1 MSQAGGGATS
11 VLAPRDRPCSG
22 GRIGEDV
29 GRVLDA
35 TGCGR
40 GGPKCVWV
48 WDKSADSAEIG
59 VTETHFGPTLRRTP
73 SRQHQTRVFP
83 DFPAPT
89 ARTRLVSWRLIP
101 CRSDESQP
109 GRAESEPIRTHTVA
123 LETENRREPHN
134 LCGYKQEN
142 GRISLDHGG
151 GAQGVQ
157 IFDVLVEEQVV
168 ELVDA

>member
-1 MSQAGGGATS
+1 MRLSY
-11 VLAPRDRPCSG
+11 PDSG
-22 GRIGEDV
+22 GIGRFSPHPDAFWTNSPPHPRSHWQPRRI
-29 GRVLDA
+29 LDHH
-35 TGCGR
+35 
-40 GGPKCVWV
+40 
-48 WDKSADSAEIG
+48 D
-59 VTETHFGPTLRRTP
+59 RTP
-73 SRQHQTRVFP
+73 PRQHQTRVFP
-83 DFPAPT
+83 DFPTPT

-101 CRSDESQP
+101 CRSGGSQP

-123 LETENRREPHN
+123 LETENQRGPHN
-134 LCGYKQEN
+134 LCGYSVFWKKEN

>member
-1 MSQAGGGATS
+1 MRLSY
-11 VLAPRDRPCSG
+11 PNSG
-22 GRIGEDV
+22 GIGRFSPNPDAFWTNSPPHPRSHWQPRRI
-29 GRVLDA
+29 LDHH
-35 TGCGR
+35 
-40 GGPKCVWV
+40 
-48 WDKSADSAEIG
+48 D
-59 VTETHFGPTLRRTP
+59 RTP

-83 DFPAPT
+83 DFPAPI

-101 CRSDESQP
+101 CRSGGSQP
-109 GRAESEPIRTHTVA
+109 GRAESKPIRTHTVA